1 MKISRRDLAIFL
13 AIDLLLVTVVV
24 TLVLLKG

>member
-13 AIDLLLVTVVV
+13 AIDLLLATVVV
-24 TLVLLKG
+24 TMVLLKG